1 MDDRPAASAEK
12 LLAQFRDWASETEMP
27 GRTMSYLKT
36 GFLPDMLN
44 EQSDAD
50 GVSEMLEAWGEWEAG
65 KLVPDKV
72 LQALRD
78 NGIETL
84 LAGLAEVSA
93 EKS

>member
-12 LLAQFRDWASETEMP
+12 LLAQFRDWASDTEMP

-44 EQSDAD
+44 DQSDAD

-65 KLVPDKV
+65 KLVPASV
-72 LQALRD
+72 LDVLRD
-78 NGIETL
+78 SGIEDL
-84 LAGLAEVSA
+84 LAGLA
-93 EKS
+93 KD